1 MLTTNDI
8 KEELSIAYVRA
19 VASRAGF
26 AVEEIR
32 RDRDSID
39 LKIYARGRLTPA
51 ATLMSPELAVQLK
64 ATVLAAP
71 CGRSFS
77 FPLPRKNY
85 DDLIVEKTLVP
96 RILVVFTMPRDATT
110 WLRCSHGAL
119 TLKQCAYWASLRGL
133 PPTTNKATKT
143 VTLRRAQPFNPTA
156 LRGLL
161 ERVACQEDLP

>member
-32 RDRDSID
+32 KDRDSID
-39 LKIYARGRLTPA
+39 LKILARGRLTPA
-51 ATLMSPELAVQLK
+51 ATLTAPELAVQLK

-71 CGRSFS
+71 CGSSFT

-85 DDLIVEKTLVP
+85 DDLAEKTLVP
-96 RILVVFTMPRDATT
+96 RILVVFTMPRDPKT

-133 PPTTNKATKT
+133 PPTTNRTTKA
-143 VTLRRAQPFNPTA
+143 VTLRRAQPFNPTT
-156 LRGLL
+156 LRDLL
-161 ERVACQEDLP
+161 VRVACQEDLP